1 MKSLP
6 GDYIDRGYILG
17 KIVYYIM
24 ATKQI
29 VIYLTRENPTV
40 RKGIGKREGKE
51 IAGYQEKCILHCEL
65 RKKSLT

>member
-1 MKSLP
+1 
-6 GDYIDRGYILG
+6 
-17 KIVYYIM
+17 M